1 MGEIMLKMFDK
12 WQCSEVKVAD
22 LGLAR
27 YIGLDDRLVP
37 HSFGITAGKKH
48 VKKSLN
54 VVERL
59 VNKMMRTGQGKKKL
73 GGKFIRGRGIP
84 GNKLEIMNIVET
96 AFQLIDDRTKTNPIQ
111 QLVAAI
117 QNSSPREDVTR
128 LKKGGVAYSESVDI
142 SPIRR
147 LDEAIK
153 NIALASFA
161 TSFDN
166 PKKASEALAE
176 EIMLAAKN
184 DNKSYAVRRKD
195 EIERIAKSSR

>member
-1 MGEIMLKMFDK
+1 MLKMYDK
-12 WQCSEVKVAD
+12 WQCSEAKVTD
-22 LGLAR
+22 LGLAK
-27 YIGLDDRLVP
+27 YIGLEDRLVP
-37 HSFGITAGKKH
+37 HSFGSYAGKKYT
-48 VKKSLN
+48 KKANN

-84 GNKLEIMNIVET
+84 ANKLEIMALVEN
-96 AFQLIDDRTKTNPIQ
+96 AFHLIEERTKSNPIQ
-111 QLVAAI
+111 QLVTAI
-117 QNSSPREDVTR
+117 ENSSPREDVTR
-128 LKKGGVAYSESVDI
+128 LKKGGVAYTESVDI

-153 NIALASFA
+153 NIALAAFA
-161 TSFDN
+161 TSFDS

-195 EIERIAKSSR
+195 EIERIAKASR